1 MDATVV
7 TILQP
12 VALGRQTLSAGV
24 QVRVPLAQ
32 AQAWA
37 QAGIAAMDAGQAQET
52 ASEPDAEQKQQ
63 LAPVNADDEAIE
75 TVAKPTPKRGKKG

>member
-1 MDATVV
+1 MEHATV
-7 TILQP
+7 TLLQS
-12 VALGRQTLSAGV
+12 ATLGRQTLSAGV

-52 ASEPDAEQKQQ
+52 ASEPDAEQKPQ

-75 TVAKPTPKRGKKG
+75 TVAKPIPKRGKKG